1 VRVGKREKRAC
12 KACEQQGVACA
23 PLPARIIE
31 KGLASDRVVI
41 DAVVSKYANHVP
53 LYRQSVILEG
63 ETGLSISRATLDG
76 SGHASGRVAATD
88 ERRDAPGIV
97 ERPLP
102 PSR

>member
-53 LYRQSVILEG
+53 LYRQSVIL
-63 ETGLSISRATLDG
+63 
-76 SGHASGRVAATD
+76 
-88 ERRDAPGIV
+88 
-97 ERPLP
+97 
-102 PSR
+102 